1 MVLFEL
7 GVMHWRRRSN
17 ASLRKAGTP
26 RRSNHV
32 EPRGLTAIARHYVR
46 DLVYGANDG
55 IITTFAVVAG
65 VEGGALSA
73 SAVLIVGAANLA
85 ADGLSMGVGNYLAI
99 RANESA
105 REAENLAEEESSPA
119 RHGLATVLAFVTAGA
134 LPLLPYALA
143 VPATS
148 RAFDSIVLAM
158 AGLFGVG
165 AIRTIVTAGS
175 WWKIGLETLA
185 LGIVVGAVAFGAGA
199 LVASI
204 IRT

>member
-1 MVLFEL
+1 M
-7 GVMHWRRRSN
+7 GTRR
-17 ASLRKAGTP
+17 P
-26 RRSNHV
+26 SNHV
-32 EPRGLTAIARHYVR
+32 EPQGLAAVARHYVR

-105 REAENLAEEESSPA
+105 REAENLAEEEASPA
-119 RHGLATVLAFVTAGA
+119 RHGLATILAFITAGA

-143 VPATS
+143 LPPTRREISSV
-148 RAFDSIVLAM
+148 VLAM

-165 AIRTIVTAGS
+165 AIRTTVTAGS
-175 WWKIGLETLA
+175 WWKVGLEGLA
-185 LGIVVGAVAFGAGA
+185 LGAVVAAAAFGAGA
-199 LVASI
+199 LVASL
-204 IRT
+204 IRS